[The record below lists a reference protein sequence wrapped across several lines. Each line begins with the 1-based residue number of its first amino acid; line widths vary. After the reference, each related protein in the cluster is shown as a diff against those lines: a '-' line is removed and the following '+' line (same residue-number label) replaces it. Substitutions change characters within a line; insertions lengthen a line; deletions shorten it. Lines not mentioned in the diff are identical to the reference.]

1 MVDLRTLKKHEVFL
15 TMKRDLAMVRISTC
29 YSLCF
34 LLKNSSNWESNCFF
48 FFFVFLQAIQTSHL
62 TKEWVDHAHF
72 KLKDKEARRVSAI
85 KNLALVKKNNKDLVT
100 KLTESNK
107 ERKSAE
113 AALAGAKKQAKDQ
126 R

>member
-34 LLKNSSNWESNCFF
+34 LLKNSSNWESNCF
-48 FFFVFLQAIQTSHL
+48 FLQAIQTSHL

-100 KLTESNK
+100 KLTESDK
-107 ERKSAE
+107 ERKNAE